1 MRTGSRAR
9 RAGRWAAVGLVFLF
23 GAACATHLR
32 QAKAAYAEGQE
43 FARRYQT
50 EQALAAYKKSLNES
64 GLEVRAHR
72 SAQAFMLKGLAEV
85 NLGLWPDAEQ
95 SFLEAS
101 SLGFESGEA
110 WAADAAV
117 LGLAISFDEL
127 NLKEAALRAY
137 ENLLVRS
144 AFKPARLAAA
154 QKYLDLSLAETI
166 GLGDKD
172 RDRALAGLARTVDK
186 LVAGDFACGYYH
198 YMSSQVESHRGGLR
212 RSYEEAVTARELGL
226 PSEKILRDNDNQI
239 VFCRDTL
246 VATLPAPERE
256 AFSAV
261 HASWTKKWGWKDART
276 PGWKQE

>member
-1 MRTGSRAR
+1 MAGSRTGRS
-9 RAGRWAAVGLVFLF
+9 GRSVALIFVLFL
-23 GAACATHLR
+23 GAACASHLR

-43 FARRYQT
+43 LARRYQT
-50 EQALAAYKKSLNES
+50 EQALAAYKRSLSES
-64 GLEVRAHR
+64 GLEVRAHP

-85 NLGLWPDAEQ
+85 NLALWPDAEQ
-95 SFLEAS
+95 SFLKAS
-101 SLGFESGEA
+101 GLGFEPGEA
-110 WAADAAV
+110 WAADVSV
-117 LGLAISFDEL
+117 LGLAVSFDEL

-137 ENLLVRS
+137 ENLLGRS
-144 AFKPARLAAA
+144 SFKPVRLAAA
-154 QKYLDLSLAETI
+154 QKYSDLSLERAL
-166 GLGDKD
+166 GLGDKE
-172 RDRALAGLARTVDK
+172 RDRVLADLARTVDR

-198 YMSSQVESHRGGLR
+198 YMSSQVESHRGALR

-239 VFCRDTL
+239 VFCRDAL
-246 VATLPAPERE
+246 VAALPAPERE